1 MITGHWNVPALAHQ
15 VQIEMIFDLNCPWCY
30 IGKRHLERALA
41 MRPAIPVVLRW
52 WPFLLT
58 PDMPKEGVDR
68 LTFLLRKF
76 GSETRIS
83 RIYDAIA
90 RVGQSVAIDFSLDRI
105 QRAPNTVDAH
115 RLVRFAERHGLAQLA
130 VESIFRS
137 FFVAGRDIGDR
148 RELLR
153 IGAEIGLDS
162 TALLTYLRSDTDYA
176 LIFKENARAHRLG
189 INGVPSFVFNGS
201 HIICG
206 AQESIVLA
214 RMLDVTSCAAAEA
227 ESGRV

>member
-1 MITGHWNVPALAHQ
+1 MPALAHQ

-76 GSETRIS
+76 GSETRIG

-90 RVGQSVAIDFSLDRI
+90 RVGQTVAIDFRLDRI

-115 RLVRFAERHGLAQLA
+115 RLVRFADRHGLAQPA

-137 FFVAGRDIGDR
+137 FFVSGRDIGDR

-153 IGAEIGLDS
+153 IGGEIGLDEE
-162 TALLTYLRSDTDYA
+162 ALHAFLRSEAETH
-176 LIFKENARAHRLG
+176 LIFKENTRAHRLG
-189 INGVPSFVFNGS
+189 INGVPSFVFNGTE
-201 HIICG
+201 IICG

-214 RMLDVTSCAAAEA
+214 RMLDVTSCAAARVEG
-227 ESGRV
+227 GRV